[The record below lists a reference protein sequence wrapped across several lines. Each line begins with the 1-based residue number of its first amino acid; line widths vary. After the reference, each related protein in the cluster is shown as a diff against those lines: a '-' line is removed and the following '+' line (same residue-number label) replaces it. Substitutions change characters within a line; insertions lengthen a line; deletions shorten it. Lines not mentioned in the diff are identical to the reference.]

1 MRISAYNAITQV
13 YQTRRPSGSKA
24 LKRANGQDEV
34 DISSAGKDFQT
45 VKEALSQAFDVRS
58 DLVAAMKKKYSGDVT
73 VDPGDFADV
82 LLSKYNGLSL

>member
-1 MRISAYNAITQV
+1 
-13 YQTRRPSGSKA
+13 
-24 LKRANGQDEV
+24 
-34 DISSAGKDFQT
+34 
-45 VKEALSQAFDVRS
+45 VRS